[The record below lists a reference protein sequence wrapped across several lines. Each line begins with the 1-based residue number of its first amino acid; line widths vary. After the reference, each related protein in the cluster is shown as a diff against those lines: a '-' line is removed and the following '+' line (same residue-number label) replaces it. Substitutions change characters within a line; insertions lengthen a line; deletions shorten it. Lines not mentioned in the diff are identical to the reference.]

1 MEYQANTDV
10 SRNTSSNASFPYDPH
25 SKQQTMK
32 GEKPIPTEEE
42 HLDSHDYTCSS
53 CLTKYT
59 QETSFS
65 GLKYVGQKGSF
76 FRR

>member
-1 MEYQANTDV
+1 MDQTNTDV
-10 SRNTSSNASFPYDPH
+10 SENPSSNVPFPYD
-25 SKQQTMK
+25 SYFKQQTMK
-32 GEKPIPTEEE
+32 GEKPIATEEE
-42 HLDSHDYTCSS
+42 NMESHDYTCSS

-76 FRR
+76 LRR